1 LLFET
6 CRSIRVKAILLPAS
20 VQQSTKLE
28 LILNLKAATALGLS
42 VPILVLARADAVIE
56 WPRVAWPAFFL
67 T

>member
-56 WPRVAWPAFFL
+56 
-67 T
+67 